1 MKVSS
6 IKTFLVYPYSASSN
20 SAKSRSWL
28 RKHWLLI
35 KVQTDDGAVGWGEA
49 YTQAGREKSIEQHVA
64 NISSYLI
71 GSDPFHIRNFT
82 RVVYED
88 VLGKRG
94 AMDAFCAVSGIE
106 QALWDIIGKR
116 LGAPVYNLLG
126 GPCRKRIRVY
136 ANGWSYGSMN
146 NEPEELAKK
155 ALQTVKMGF
164 TALKF
169 DPFPGPWRP
178 FISRTDEESA
188 VNNVQAVR
196 EAVGPDIDILIEVHR
211 RLAPMHAIRL
221 AGMMEKFAPFWYE
234 EPVPADNID
243 ALTEVK
249 HTIRIPVVT
258 GETLYTKSAFRVVL
272 EKRAADILNPDVAS
286 CGGILELTEIAA
298 MAEPYY
304 IAMSPHNYNSTTI
317 ALAATIQAA
326 AVMPN
331 FLITEYFVNF
341 METGNT
347 ISVNPFKVE
356 GGYIALPTEP
366 GLGLEIDEA
375 TLENYPFRDFPKVN
389 LGDYTNEGP

>member
-1 MKVSS
+1 MKVSA
-6 IKTFLVYPYSASSN
+6 IRTFLVYPYSVSSN
-20 SAKSRSWL
+20 LAKSRPWL

-49 YTQAGREKSIEQHVA
+49 YTQAGREKSIAQHVA

-71 GSDPFHIRNFT
+71 GSDPFHIRHFT

-94 AMDAFCAVSGIE
+94 AMDAFCAISGVE

-126 GPCRKRIRVY
+126 GPCRKRIKVY
-136 ANGWSYGSMN
+136 ANGWSYGGIN

-169 DPFPGPWRP
+169 DPFPGPWRS
-178 FISRTDEESA
+178 FISRADEESA
-188 VNNVQAVR
+188 VYNVQAVR

-221 AGMMEKFAPFWYE
+221 ASMMEKFAPFWYE

-249 HTIRIPVVT
+249 HAIRIPVVT

-286 CGGILELTEIAA
+286 CGGKLELTEIAA

-304 IAMSPHNYNSTTI
+304 IAISPHNYNSTTI

-375 TLENYPFRDFPKVN
+375 ALENYPFRDFPQVN
-389 LGDYTNEGP
+389 LRDYADEGP